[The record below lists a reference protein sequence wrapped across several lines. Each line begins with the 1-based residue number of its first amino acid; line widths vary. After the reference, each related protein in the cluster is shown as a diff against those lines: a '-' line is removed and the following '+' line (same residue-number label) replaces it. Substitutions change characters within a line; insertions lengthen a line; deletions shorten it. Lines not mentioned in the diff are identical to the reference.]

1 MVQHAMHHC
10 IEQATWQGLQQGNP
24 DCCHAMCLPLLRSF
38 HLLLLLLLQDG
49 ISNPLLDDYDELL
62 TAAVDPAATI
72 ALICGTAPMLPGSSS
87 SSIAERLQRVAAAL
101 ATANTL
107 IDELHTAPLDEDQ
120 AAAMAAGSTTD
131 DDGEAVDVPACGISV
146 DIYWADDS
154 GSFYQLPRTAVAAL
168 GPADLLAQL
177 PALATARY
185 ADSTAL
191 AQHLAATGV
200 TAALSTL
207 PGGALALLGK
217 LSEACAAAG
226 VALAGGSA
234 FESDVSKQLA
244 REGGPVLRRAAVLQE
259 LQALGY
265 NTLPVLQLSR
275 DELQGAS
282 EQLKAWLEDIE
293 ADIADSI
300 AADAAADNAEAAA
313 AAAAEE
319 AAQEEGDVEGEE
331 TGGGSGS
338 SGLLRS
344 WNAGAREDAG
354 SSADAPS
361 AAADGQQETEQQQ
374 QKPQQPELVKRLLAW
389 CKANSMDPDLQV
401 FSVSGGE
408 GGSPLGACR
417 GHVALVSQLLDMLE
431 EAGGWLTANAVCCR
445 VCAGA
450 SRWLPQCIHSARFA
464 WTCIVQHD
472 LQELLHN
479 T

>member
-1 MVQHAMHHC
+1 MPPAHPLAEDHHV
-10 IEQATWQGLQQGNP
+10 
-24 DCCHAMCLPLLRSF
+24 
-38 HLLLLLLLQDG
+38 LLLLLVLLLQDG

-72 ALICGTAPMLPGSSS
+72 ALICGTAPVLPGSSS

-120 AAAMAAGSTTD
+120 AAAMAAGSSTTD
-131 DDGEAVDVPACGISV
+131 EEAATVPACGISV

-154 GSFYQLPRTAVAAL
+154 GAFYQLPRTALAAL

-185 ADSTAL
+185 ADSA
-191 AQHLAATGV
+191 AFAKHLAATGA

-207 PGGALALLGK
+207 PGGALALSGK
-217 LSEACAAAG
+217 LSEACTAAG
-226 VALAGGSA
+226 VALAGGAA

-244 REGGPVLRRAAVLQE
+244 RKGGPVLGRAAVLHE

-275 DELQGAS
+275 QELQGAS
-282 EQLKAWLEDIE
+282 DQLKAWLDDIE
-293 ADIADSI
+293 TDIADSI
-300 AADAAADNAEAAA
+300 AADEAASNA
-313 AAAAEE
+313 DAVAAAAEE
-319 AAQEEGDVEGEE
+319 AAKQVDGNVDGEE

-338 SGLLRS
+338 SATLRS
-344 WNAGAREDAG
+344 WNAGAL
-354 SSADAPS
+354 ADAAVTAEAP
-361 AAADGQQETEQQQ
+361 AVADEQQEPEQQQ
-374 QKPQQPELVKRLLAW
+374 QKPQQPELVERLLAW
-389 CKANSMDPDLQV
+389 CKSNGMEPDLQV
-401 FSVSGGE
+401 FSVSGSE

-431 EAGGWLTANAVCCR
+431 EAGGCLVGYAIITATVGCVCGGLCGGFR
-445 VCAGA
+445 GRCA
-450 SRWLPQCIHSARFA
+450 QFA
-464 WTCIVQHD
+464 
-472 LQELLHN
+472 LH
-479 T
+479 